1 MGYMNYIGG
10 WRSYQCHLCTVG
22 SMLLPGSL
30 LMDTNVEKKIFW
42 GFLMIMKRPTFENS
56 PILAIIR
63 GSYIIRHPIAV
74 AMLKRTI

>member
-10 WRSYQCHLCTVG
+10 WQSHQCHLCTVG

-30 LMDTNVEKKIFW
+30 LTDTNVEKKIFW

-63 GSYIIRHPIAV
+63 GKYIIRHPNAV
-74 AMLKRTI
+74 AMLERII